1 MFKRLLVTGGAGF
14 IGSNFITYFLS
25 KYPNVLVVNLDKLT
39 YAGSMDNLSEVSSR
53 DNFVHVTG
61 DICDES
67 LVNALFEQYDF
78 DAVVHFAA
86 ESHVDNSVTEV
97 SSRDNFVHVTGD
109 ICDESLVN
117 ALFEQYD
124 FDAVVHF
131 AAESHVDNSV
141 TGPKAFVQTN
151 VVGTFTLLQAALK
164 HWMDGPH
171 QVKSGKEH
179 CRFHHISTDEV
190 YGALGESG
198 SFTED
203 TAYAPNSPYSATKAS
218 SDFLIRAYH
227 HTYGLNVTTSNCS
240 NNYGPRQHV
249 EKLIPK
255 TISCILNH
263 HAIPVYGTGLNVRDW
278 LFVEDHCSAIDTIL
292 REGKSGETYNVGT
305 NNELDNMTLI
315 KAICALMDKKVPA
328 KDGQSYTS
336 LITHVKDRPGH
347 DFRYAVDTSKLKE
360 HTSWRPKYN
369 FEGALEYTIDW
380 YIKKLSD

>member
-39 YAGSMDNLSEVSSR
+39 YAGSMDNLSEVSSS

-61 DICDES
+61 DI
-67 LVNALFEQYDF
+67 
-78 DAVVHFAA
+78 
-86 ESHVDNSVTEV
+86 
-97 SSRDNFVHVTGD
+97 R
-109 ICDESLVN
+109 DESLVN

-164 HWMDGPH
+164 HWMEGPY

-218 SDFLIRAYH
+218 SDFLVRAYH

-305 NNELDNMTLI
+305 NNELDNITLI

-347 DFRYAVDTSKLKE
+347 DFRYAVDASKLKE

-369 FEGALEYTIDW
+369 FEEALDYTIDW